1 MRATRPLVA
10 ALALTAV
17 VETARAQ
24 IVSPPEIRDQQMRA
38 LQQKHLLELKGVAER
53 IKAHSFPYHFYF
65 SRTIDLSEPQQE
77 RSDQRSIRFEKY
89 RAQTVLEITGNYY
102 ASYSAELMKKEE
114 RARRTLEDVMVPMIE
129 AAVPALDEE
138 EQFQGFALEI
148 SHHVRKTVL
157 GVSTENAENVT
168 FILPRDAARRV
179 VAAANPGNR
188 DAALRQGSLFVDG
201 QAVAGWAPA
210 NVLAASESQPDHHA
224 ADRPVAPVKIAALP
238 NTSAGTARVLTPAPQ
253 IGADVPQSM
262 ASTAA
267 TERSEQVTPERLR
280 QQQSANQEIL
290 DRLVRELEKEAHFIS
305 YAPPTFI
312 AFHKGSY
319 LQLSIT
325 ITLRENQAGKYHAAA
340 LAFDEHIAH
349 LIRPVLARFQ
359 RRIEFDGIDFST
371 SVRLAETADAGS
383 AEAVEFIFPL
393 SWLRAYEQYDCTG
406 QQLINQAFVLI
417 NGERVTLDLQG
428 AEASVN
434 RD

>member
-1 MRATRPLVA
+1 MRATRPLAA
-10 ALALTAV
+10 ALSLVALA
-17 VETARAQ
+17 ARAQ

-114 RARRTLEDVMVPMIE
+114 RALRTLEDVMVPMIE

-148 SHHVRKTVL
+148 SHHVRKRVL

-201 QAVAGWAPA
+201 QAVEGWAPA
-210 NVLAASESQPDHHA
+210 NALAASGSQPDHHA
-224 ADRPVAPVKIAALP
+224 ADRPAAPVTIAALS
-238 NTSAGTARVLTPAPQ
+238 NTSAGPARVLPPAPP
-253 IGADVPQSM
+253 IAAEVPQST
-262 ASTAA
+262 ASTVA

-325 ITLRENQAGKYHAAA
+325 TMLRENQAGRYRAAA

-359 RRIEFDGIDFST
+359 QRVEFDGIDFST

-393 SWLRAYEQYDCTG
+393 FWLRAYEQYDCTG
-406 QQLINQAFVLI
+406 QELMNQAFVLI
-417 NGERVTLDLQG
+417 NGERVTLDLQS
-428 AEASVN
+428 AEA
-434 RD
+434 R